1 MQDAA
6 FDPTKDI
13 TLEGKAV
20 KLVPLQRE
28 HAPLLWAAMKDHAE
42 EIFRWI
48 PYPMRT
54 EQDSSRF
61 IDNVLGEHQR
71 GLSVPFATIDRASG
85 KMAGSTRFMAIDVP
99 NRHVEIGSTWI
110 APQWQRT
117 AVNTEAKYLML
128 RHAFETWK
136 CLRVE
141 FKTDSMNER
150 SRNAILRLGAKEEGT
165 FRNHMVTWSGRIRH
179 SVYFSIIDSEWPE
192 VKSRL
197 ESRMARG

>member
-1 MQDAA
+1 MQAA
-6 FDPTKDI
+6 TFDPTKDI

-20 KLVPLQRE
+20 KLVPLKRE
-28 HAPLLWAAMKDHAE
+28 HAPLLWEAMKDHAE
-42 EIFRWI
+42 DIFRWI

-54 EQDSSRF
+54 EEDSSKF
-61 IDNVLGEHQR
+61 IANVLAEHQR
-71 GLSVPFATIDRASG
+71 GLSVPFATIDRSSG
-85 KMAGSTRFMAIDVP
+85 KIAGSTRFMAIDVP

-110 APQWQRT
+110 APAWQRT

-136 CLRVE
+136 CMRVE
-141 FKTDSMNER
+141 FKTDSMNEK
-150 SRNAILRLGAKEEGT
+150 SRTAILRLGAKEEGT
-165 FRNHMVTWSGRIRH
+165 FRNHMVTWNGRIRH

-197 ESRMARG
+197 EERMTRG

>member
-1 MQDAA
+1 MQDSA

-13 TLEGKAV
+13 TLEGKYV
-20 KLVPLQRE
+20 KLVPLQCE
-28 HAPLLWAAMKDHAE
+28 HAPLLWEAMKDHAE

-48 PYPMRT
+48 PYLMRT
-54 EQDSSRF
+54 EEDSSRF
-61 IDNVLGEHQR
+61 VENVLGEHQR
-71 GLSVPFATIDRASG
+71 GVSVPFATIDRASG
-85 KMAGSTRFMAIDVP
+85 KMVGSTRFMAIDVP

-110 APQWQRT
+110 APAWQRT

-128 RHAFETWK
+128 RHAFEIWK
-136 CLRVE
+136 CMRVE

-150 SRNAILRLGAKEEGT
+150 SRTAILRLGAKEEGT

-197 ESRMARG
+197 EARMARG